1 MNITKNGLFGQ
12 LLSHFPRSEF
22 SQLVHKHQAERC
34 AKGFSSY
41 TQFVAML
48 FCHLARA
55 ESLREICYGLHSC
68 GGKLR
73 HLGLLRAPARSTLS
87 YANAHRPAEMY
98 RDLFYTVLKRLR
110 AQAGFMPQRHH
121 FRFKNPLLSLDA
133 TVISLSLGLFPWA
146 DFNCTKGGIKVHVV
160 LDHADYLPRYVCVGS
175 VRQHDVQYARSLSL
189 PPGSIV
195 ALDKGYL
202 DLKMFCRW
210 NSEGVYFVTPMKRQ
224 LLYRVC
230 KHNPVREGQGLVS
243 DEVIELTGKKGAK
256 SYPQRLRRIE
266 LEIVDSRSGLAR
278 RLVLLTNHQRL
289 AASTI
294 AGIYKERWQIEL
306 FFRALKQN
314 LTLRH
319 FVGSTPNA
327 LAIQIWTALIAMLL
341 LKWLHYM
348 SQCRWSLST
357 LATTLRL
364 NLFTYRELQAFLDD
378 PWEPPPRPPPPAQL
392 PLAFALL
399 DSRTK

>member
-1 MNITKNGLFGQ
+1 MNVAKNGLFSQ
-12 LLSHFPRSEF
+12 LLSHFPRGEF
-22 SQLVHKHQAERC
+22 SRLVSKHQAERC
-34 AKGFSSY
+34 AKGFTCY

-55 ESLREICYGLHSC
+55 DSLREICYGLHSC

-73 HLGLLRAPARSTLS
+73 HLGLKRAPARSTLS
-87 YANAHRPAEMY
+87 YANANRPPELY
-98 RDLFYTVLKRLR
+98 RDLFFTTLNRMR
-110 AQAGFMPQRHH
+110 AQADFIPHRHR

-133 TVISLSLGLFPWA
+133 TVVSLSLALFPWA
-146 DFNCTKGGIKVHVV
+146 DFNRTKGGIKVHVV
-160 LDHADYLPRYVCVGS
+160 LDHADYLPRYVCVGP

-189 PPGSIV
+189 PKGSIV
-195 ALDKGYL
+195 AMDKGYL

-210 NSEGVYFVTPMKRQ
+210 NLEGVFFVTPEKKGLLSRVLKR
-224 LLYRVC
+224 
-230 KHNPVREGQGLVS
+230 NPVREASGLLS
-243 DEVIELTGKKGAK
+243 DEVIELTGKRGRK
-256 SYPQRLRRIE
+256 SYPHRLRRIE
-266 LEIVDSRSGLAR
+266 LEIADSRTGATR

-294 AGIYKERWQIEL
+294 AAVYKERWQIEL
-306 FFRALKQN
+306 FFKALKQN
-314 LTLRH
+314 LTLRN

-357 LATTLRL
+357 LAATLRL
-364 NLFTYRELQAFLDD
+364 NLFAYRELQAFLDD
-378 PWEPPPRPPPPAQL
+378 PWEPPPRPPPAEQL
-392 PLAFALL
+392 PLAFHIL
-399 DSRTK
+399 DSRN

>member
-12 LLSHFPRSEF
+12 LLSHFPPNEF
-22 SQLVHKHQAERC
+22 ARLVSKHQAERC
-34 AKGFSSY
+34 AKGFSCY

-73 HLGLLRAPARSTLS
+73 HLGLKRAPARSTLS
-87 YANAHRPAEMY
+87 YANAHRPPELY

-110 AQAGFMPQRHH
+110 AEAGFIPQRHR

-133 TVISLSLGLFPWA
+133 TVVSLSLGLFPWA
-146 DFNCTKGGIKVHVV
+146 DFNRTKGGIKVHVV
-160 LDHADYLPRYVCVGS
+160 LDHADYLPRYVCVGP

-189 PPGSIV
+189 PAGSIV
-195 ALDKGYL
+195 AMDKGYL

-210 NSEGVYFVTPMKRQ
+210 NAQGVFFVTPEKKHLCYQ
-224 LLYRVC
+224 VC
-230 KHNPVREGQGLVS
+230 KSNPVREGNGLVS
-243 DEVIELTGKKGAK
+243 DEVIEFTGKKSRS

-314 LTLRH
+314 LTLRN

-327 LAIQIWTALIAMLL
+327 LATQIWTALIAMLL

-364 NLFTYRELQAFLDD
+364 NLFSYRDLQAFLDD
-378 PWEPPPRPPPPAQL
+378 PWEPPPRPPPPGQL
-392 PLAFALL
+392 PLAFPML
-399 DSRTK
+399 DSRNY